1 LLSVEEG
8 HEGYRSQIWVHR
20 SWQTTSSRMPMRCCI
35 GRRLWAGIGFKSA
48 APSQAQPRNRP
59 LKAPADRRDPLGQKP
74 LPAKHPYGVPVPE
87 RLQEA
92 IAAERDNLSKVEA
105 LLSCMVVSLEYQNDP
120 LEGPYYPAVAQ
131 LARELV
137 ARSIDGLDPFVMRQ
151 RILGDKVE
159 EVFCVSLIDQA
170 YPPYTPTESKVSAL
184 RLAA

>member
-1 LLSVEEG
+1 MA
-8 HEGYRSQIWVHR
+8 
-20 SWQTTSSRMPMRCCI
+20 SRQ
-35 GRRLWAGIGFKSA
+35 S
-48 APSQAQPRNRP
+48 PSNAQAQNRP
-59 LKAPADRRDPLGQKP
+59 LNAPADGQDPLDQEP

-87 RLQEA
+87 SLQEA

-120 LEGPYYPAVAQ
+120 EGPVYFPAVAQ

>member
-1 LLSVEEG
+1 M
-8 HEGYRSQIWVHR
+8 
-20 SWQTTSSRMPMRCCI
+20 TMASRQP
-35 GRRLWAGIGFKSA
+35 
-48 APSQAQPRNRP
+48 PSKARQAQNHP
-59 LKAPADRRDPLGQKP
+59 LKAPADRQDPVSQEP

-137 ARSIDGLDPFVMRQ
+137 ARSIDGLDPFVLRR
-151 RILGDKVE
+151 RILRDKVE
-159 EVFCVSLIDQA
+159 EVFYVSLIDQA
-170 YPPYTPTESKVSAL
+170 YPPSAPTEFNVSAH

>member
-1 LLSVEEG
+1 MRG
-8 HEGYRSQIWVHR
+8 M
-20 SWQTTSSRMPMRCCI
+20 TMASRQP
-35 GRRLWAGIGFKSA
+35 
-48 APSQAQPRNRP
+48 QAQAQAQAQNRP
-59 LKAPADRRDPLGQKP
+59 QKAPADRQDPLSEP

-137 ARSIDGLDPFVMRQ
+137 ARSINGLEPFVLRQ

-170 YPPYTPTESKVSAL
+170 YPPYTPTEFKVSAL

>member
-1 LLSVEEG
+1 M
-8 HEGYRSQIWVHR
+8 
-20 SWQTTSSRMPMRCCI
+20 TMASRQP
-35 GRRLWAGIGFKSA
+35 
-48 APSQAQPRNRP
+48 PSQARQAQNRP
-59 LKAPADRRDPLGQKP
+59 PKASADRQDPLSEKR
-74 LPAKHPYGVPVPE
+74 PAVKHPYGVPVPD

-137 ARSIDGLDPFVMRQ
+137 ARSIDGLDPFVLRQ
-151 RILGDKVE
+151 RILRDKIE
-159 EVFCVSLIDQA
+159 EVFCVPFVDLEIC
-170 YPPYTPTESKVSAL
+170 VSVSSEFKATTH

>member
-1 LLSVEEG
+1 M
-8 HEGYRSQIWVHR
+8 
-20 SWQTTSSRMPMRCCI
+20 TMASRQ
-35 GRRLWAGIGFKSA
+35 S
-48 APSQAQPRNRP
+48 PSNAQAQNRP
-59 LKAPADRRDPLGQKP
+59 LKKAPADRQDAHTEP
-74 LPAKHPYGVPVPE
+74 LPSKHPYGVPVPG

-105 LLSCMVVSLEYQNDP
+105 LLSCMVISLESQNDP
-120 LEGPYYPAVAQ
+120 EGPVYFPAVAQ